1 MPKQV
6 EVRMHESHL
15 EPIEAR
21 PQSKCALICSKM
33 FKNLLLTLTVL
44 GKPPH
49 AVFFSFN
56 YFLLLLLLLCFVFIS
71 REKNKKQG
79 GLNTDTNYHWVQSYA
94 SSIICAEEMPSV
106 LRQKDDWVFWTFP
119 ILCHLL
125 LSKAVL
131 YWTYK
136 QPLVMHE
143 KCCHLTTGWLG
154 SKEKKFLIKE
164 EM

>member
-49 AVFFSFN
+49 TVFFLSITF
-56 YFLLLLLLLCFVFIS
+56 YYYYYVFVLFVFLS
-71 REKNKKQG
+71 REPNKKQG

-125 LSKAVL
+125 LSKAL
-131 YWTYK
+131 
-136 QPLVMHE
+136 
-143 KCCHLTTGWLG
+143 CCTGHTNSLWWCMKSAVILPRAD
-154 SKEKKFLIKE
+154 
-164 EM
+164 